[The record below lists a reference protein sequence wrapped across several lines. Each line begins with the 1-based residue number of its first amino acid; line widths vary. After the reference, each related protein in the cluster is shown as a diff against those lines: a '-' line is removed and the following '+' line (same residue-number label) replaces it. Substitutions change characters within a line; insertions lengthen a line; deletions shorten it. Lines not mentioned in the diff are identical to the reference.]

1 MPIVDDVSRALTAAL
16 RAKDAPRLAALRNI
30 RAALLNEMKK
40 DGAATLADEVAIG
53 VLRRLE
59 KQRGESIEAFANAGR
74 PERADAERAELAVV
88 QEFLPRLAD
97 AETTRRWVEAAIA
110 ETGAATSRDLGRV
123 MAALMRDH
131 KGEVDGSLARRLASE
146 RLGG

>member
-1 MPIVDDVSRALTAAL
+1 MPIVDDVSRAMTEAL

-40 DGAATLADEVAIG
+40 DGAATLADDAAVA

-59 KQRGESIEAFANAGR
+59 KQRGESIAAFETAGR
-74 PERADAERAELAVV
+74 PERAAAERAELGVV

-97 AETTRRWVEAAIA
+97 EETTRRWVEAAVA
-110 ETGAATSRDLGRV
+110 ETGATTPRDLGRV
-123 MAALMRDH
+123 MGALMRDH
-131 KGEVDGSLARRLASE
+131 KGEVDGGLARRLAGE

>member
-1 MPIVDDVSRALTAAL
+1 MPIVDDVSRAMTAAL
-16 RAKDAPRLAALRNI
+16 RAKDAARLAALRNI

-40 DGAATLADEVAIG
+40 DGATTLADEVAVA

-59 KQRGESIEAFANAGR
+59 KQRGESIAAFETGGR
-74 PERADAERAELAVV
+74 PERAAAERAELAVV

-110 ETGAATSRDLGRV
+110 ETGAAAPRDLGRV
-123 MAALMRDH
+123 MGALMRDH